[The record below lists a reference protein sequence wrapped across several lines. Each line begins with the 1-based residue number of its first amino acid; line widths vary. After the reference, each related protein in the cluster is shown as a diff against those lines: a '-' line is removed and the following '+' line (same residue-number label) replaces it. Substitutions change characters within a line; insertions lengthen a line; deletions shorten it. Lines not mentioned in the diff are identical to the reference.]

1 MMKIRSEAPR
11 KGLKCCILMIMV
23 NPFLEAHQSRFW
35 IEFKKN
41 GNGRLLY
48 DEEMGMI
55 MYDHLISET
64 NEPTKKFTYVP
75 DGDYEAFKWVNGKW
89 LHVEK
94 VFTFKLLDGQAP
106 VEKPLNENKLK
117 PVKKG

>member
-1 MMKIRSEAPR
+1 M
-11 KGLKCCILMIMV
+11 
-23 NPFLEAHQSRFW
+23 
-35 IEFKKN
+35 
-41 GNGRLLY
+41 LY
-48 DEEMGMI
+48 DEDMGMI

-64 NEPTKKFTYVP
+64 NEPAKKFTYVP

-89 LHVEK
+89 QHVEK

-106 VEKPLNENKLK
+106 VEKPLNESKLK